1 MKQLTVSVTEEKYA
15 FLVELLNSLDF
26 ISIDESPVIPEEH
39 KNLVRERKAKATLD
53 SLKNWDEVKHR
64 FKIQ

>member
-1 MKQLTVSVTEEKYA
+1 MKQLTVSVSDEKYD
-15 FLVELLNSLDF
+15 FLVELLNNLEF
-26 ISIDESPVIPEEH
+26 IYIDESPVIPEEH